1 MNAMEGLR
9 NWRLRDWWQRDWWQR
24 RTGEEELL
32 LDGDASAFLISLVV
46 HLSLLVALGLIPAA
60 ARRERPMLHVSITP
74 PEAQEVEL
82 ALPEEFSFSN
92 LPTAQVGANS
102 YSGEVMALSL
112 APVIAPVS
120 DVPRH
125 VEIDTRIDVGR
136 IEVNNAIELAT
147 GLHYA
152 DNVAVKGAAGEGI
165 TGAEGAID
173 RLTHEILLSLEE
185 RKTLVVW
192 LFDGT
197 ASLIPQRQAIGDR
210 FARIYQE
217 LGIVEASGNAAFVKQ
232 EDKPLL
238 SSVHAFGSGLH
249 LMTKKPTDNL
259 AELKQA
265 VASIPQD
272 ETGTENVFTAVLDV
286 ARRFADLRYTT
297 ANRPEP
303 ERNVM
308 IVVIT
313 DEAGSD
319 QQRAEEALMLCRRTA
334 MPVFVVGVPAPFGR
348 RETLMKW
355 VDPDPQYNQTP
366 QWGVVEQGPES
377 LLPERINLSY
387 ADTQDDE
394 QVIDSG
400 FGPYALTRLCYETGG
415 IFFAVH
421 PNRNVTRDVTR
432 RETDAYS
439 AHFTRFF
446 DPEVMR
452 KYRPDYVSIG
462 EYEKRARQNKAR
474 WSLIQAAG
482 QRQLGQM
489 ESPTL
494 RFVKTEEAAF
504 VAALTTAQQKAASLE
519 PKIDALFRLL
529 SQGEADRDKETIL
542 RWQASYDLAI
552 GRVLA
557 VKVRTE
563 TYNAM
568 LAAAKRGLKPKDPK
582 NNTWVLEPSSEVSVG
597 SQLAKL
603 AEKAKQYLTQVAT
616 DHPGT
621 PWAHLAQRELDN
633 PLSWKWREEFTDLSP
648 PRRPAANSNVVVNP
662 PPRPAPPP
670 MPLVLPKAPPTRPL
684 PKL

>member
-1 MNAMEGLR
+1 LPI
-9 NWRLRDWWQRDWWQR
+9 
-24 RTGEEELL
+24 
-32 LDGDASAFLISLVV
+32 DGDSSAFLISLVV
-46 HLSLLVALGLIPAA
+46 HLSLLVTLALIPAV
-60 ARRERPMLHVSITP
+60 ARRERPTLHVSITP
-74 PEAQEVEL
+74 PEAKEVEL
-82 ALPEEFSFSN
+82 ALPEEFSFSS
-92 LPTAQVGANS
+92 LPAAEVGANS
-102 YSGEVMALSL
+102 FSGEAMALSL
-112 APVIAPVS
+112 APVISPVS
-120 DVPRH
+120 DVPKH
-125 VEIDTRIDVGR
+125 ALIDTRVDVGR

-147 GLHYA
+147 GQHYA
-152 DNVAVKGAAGEGI
+152 DNIAVKGAAGEGI

-173 RLTHEILLSLEE
+173 RITHEILLSLEE

-197 ASLIPQRQAIGDR
+197 ASLVPQRQAIGDR
-210 FARIYQE
+210 FSRIYQE
-217 LGIVEASGNAAFVKQ
+217 LGIVEASGNAAFIKH

-238 SSVHAFGSGLH
+238 SSVHAFGSELH
-249 LMTKKPTDNL
+249 LMTKKPTDSL

-265 VASIPQD
+265 VASIPKD
-272 ETGTENVFTAVLDV
+272 DTGTENVFTAILDV

-319 QQRAEEALMLCRRTA
+319 QQRAEEAISLCRRMA
-334 MPVFVVGVPAPFGR
+334 MPVYVVGVPAPFGR

-377 LLPERINLSY
+377 LLPERVNLSY
-387 ADTQDDE
+387 AGSQDDE

-421 PNRNVTRDVTR
+421 PNRDVTRNVTR
-432 RETDAYS
+432 RETEAYS
-439 AHFTRFF
+439 AYFTRFF

-452 KYRPDYVSIG
+452 KYRPDYVSVG
-462 EYEKRARQNKAR
+462 EYERRARQNKAR

-482 QRQLGQM
+482 QKQLGQM

-504 VAALTTAQQKAASLE
+504 AAALTTAQQKAASLE

-529 SQGEADRDKETIL
+529 SQGEADREKETVL
-542 RWQASYDLAI
+542 RWQASFDLAI

-582 NNTWVLEPSSEVSVG
+582 NNTWVLEPSNEVSVG
-597 SQLAKL
+597 SQLAKQ
-603 AEKAKQYLTQVAT
+603 AEKAKEYLTRVVT
-616 DHPGT
+616 EHPGT
-621 PWAHLAQRELDN
+621 PWAHLAQRELAD
-633 PLSWKWREEFTDLSP
+633 PLSWKWKEEFTDLSP
-648 PRRPAANSNVVVNP
+648 PPRRAANPNVVVNP

-670 MPLVLPKAPPTRPL
+670 MPLMLPKAPPTRPP

>member
-1 MNAMEGLR
+1 MTAIDGLR
-9 NWRLRDWWQRDWWQR
+9 TWWQR
-24 RTGEEELL
+24 RTGDEELPIE
-32 LDGDASAFLISLVV
+32 GDASAFLISLVV
-46 HLSLLVALGLIPAA
+46 HLTLLVTLGLIPAMIKPD
-60 ARRERPMLHVSITP
+60 RPTLHVSITP
-74 PEAQEVEL
+74 PEAKEVEL
-82 ALPEEFSFSN
+82 ALPEEFTFSS
-92 LPTAQVGANS
+92 LPAAKAGANS
-102 YSGEVMALSL
+102 YSGEAMALSL
-112 APVIAPVS
+112 APVLAEVA
-120 DVPRH
+120 DVPQH
-125 VEIDTRIDVGR
+125 VEIDTRVDVGR

-147 GLHYA
+147 GTHYA

-197 ASLIPQRQAIGDR
+197 ASLIPQRQAIRDR
-210 FARIYQE
+210 FERIYQE
-217 LGIVEASGNAAFVKQ
+217 LGIIEATANPAFAKH
-232 EDKPLL
+232 ENKPLL
-238 SSVHAFGSGLH
+238 SSVLAFGSATH
-249 LMTKKPTDNL
+249 LMTKKPTDNV

-265 VASIPQD
+265 VSDIPND
-272 ETGTENVFTAVLDV
+272 DSGTENVFAAIHDI
-286 ARRFADLRYTT
+286 ARRFAEYRYTT

-308 IVVIT
+308 IIVIT

-319 QQRAEEALMLCRRTA
+319 QQRAEEALKFCRRMA
-334 MPVFVVGVPAPFGR
+334 MPVYVVGVPAPFGR
-348 RETLMKW
+348 RETMMKW
-355 VDPDPQYNQTP
+355 VDPDPQYNQSP

-387 ADTQDDE
+387 SGSQDDE
-394 QVIDSG
+394 ELIDSG

-432 RETDAYS
+432 RETEPYS
-439 AHFTRFF
+439 AHLSRFF

-452 KYRPDYVSIG
+452 KYRPDYVSLG

-474 WSLIQAAG
+474 WSLIQAAN
-482 QRQLGQM
+482 QQQLGQM

-494 RFVKTEEAAF
+494 RFVKSEEGAF
-504 VAALTTAQQKAASLE
+504 AAALTTAQQKAAALE
-519 PKIDALFRLL
+519 PRIESLFKLL
-529 SQGEADRDKETIL
+529 EQGEADRGKETVL
-542 RWQASYDLAI
+542 RWQAGFDLAI

-582 NNTWVLEPSSEVSVG
+582 NNTWVLDPSDQVSVG
-597 SQLAKL
+597 SQFAKQ
-603 AEKAKQYLTQVAT
+603 AEKAKTYLTRVVSE
-616 DHPGT
+616 HPGT
-621 PWAHLAQRELDN
+621 PWAHLAERELAN
-633 PLSWKWREEFTDLSP
+633 PLSWQWKEEFTDLTP
-648 PRRPAANSNVVVNP
+648 PARPAANANVVVNPPP

-670 MPLVLPKAPPTRPL
+670 MPVVLPRPAPTRPP